1 MRQEIIN
8 KLNEI
13 EKKER
18 VKIIYAIESEVVPG
32 GLSLLIVIMMYVLF
46 M

>member
-13 EKKER
+13 EKKEH
-18 VKIIYAIESEVVPG
+18 VKIIYAI
-32 GLSLLIVIMMYVLF
+32 VIMMCVLF

>member
-13 EKKER
+13 EKKEH
-18 VKIIYAIESEVVPG
+18 VKIIYASQEVVRG
-32 GLSLLIVIMMYVLF
+32 DLNLLIVIMMCVLF